1 MEKEKLLSA
10 LTTGRADFLTAIQ
23 GLSDQ
28 EMQNPG
34 VVEQW
39 SVKDILVHLTRWE
52 AEIIKLLWQAKQ
64 GITPTTVHFSP
75 TSVDDL
81 NEIWYKESQTRS
93 LKIVMDDFL
102 GVRKQTVRRVEEI
115 SQSVLID
122 PQQYAWL
129 NGKQLWEWI
138 AVDSFE
144 HEAEHGEQ
152 IRAWQSKQG
161 WNK

>member
-1 MEKEKLLSA
+1 MEEEKFLSA
-10 LTTGRADFLTAIQ
+10 LTTGRADFLQVIQ
-23 GLSDQ
+23 SLSEQ
-28 EMQNPG
+28 EMQIPG

-64 GITPTTVHFSP
+64 GITPTTVHFSQ

-81 NEIWYKESQTRS
+81 NDRWYKESQSRS
-93 LKIVMDDFL
+93 LKIVVDDFL

-115 SQSVLID
+115 SNSILINS
-122 PQQYAWL
+122 QQYVWL
-129 NGKQLWEWI
+129 NDKPLWEWI

-144 HEAEHGEQ
+144 HEVEHGEQ
-152 IRAWQSKQG
+152 IRAWQNKQG
-161 WNK
+161 WIK

>member
-1 MEKEKLLSA
+1 MGKEKLLSA
-10 LTTGRADFLTAIQ
+10 LTTGRADFLKTIQ

-28 EMQNPG
+28 EMQSPG

-39 SVKDILVHLTRWE
+39 SVKDILAHLTRWE

-64 GITPTTVHFSP
+64 GIRPDTAHFSQ

-81 NEIWYKESQTRS
+81 NERWYKESQTRS

-129 NGKQLWEWI
+129 NGKPLWEWI
-138 AVDSFE
+138 AGDSFE

-152 IRAWQSKQG
+152 IRAWQSRQG

>member
-1 MEKEKLLSA
+1 MEKEKLLSS
-10 LTTGRADFLTAIQ
+10 LTTGRADFLKAIQ
-23 GLSDQ
+23 DLSDQ
-28 EMQNPG
+28 EMLTPG

-64 GITPTTVHFSP
+64 GITPTTAHFSQ

-81 NEIWYKESQTRS
+81 NERWYKESQTRS
-93 LKIVMDDFL
+93 LKTAMDDFL
-102 GVRKQTVRRVEEI
+102 GVRKQILRRVEEI
-115 SQSVLID
+115 SQSVLIN

-129 NGKQLWEWI
+129 NGKPLWEWI
-138 AVDSFE
+138 AGDSFE
-144 HEAEHGEQ
+144 YEAEHAEQ
-152 IRAWQSKQG
+152 IRAWQSRQG